1 MNFLFTFIQ
10 SRLTRPL
17 MNRNRLIFYAVFAVF
32 HIFLVIFSFYIDS
45 QKDDFNFMLKILNWV
60 SLLKWGAV
68 LGFILVSLDVIW
80 SWIINRD
87 SQTEKG
93 ALIHELNTLK
103 AKLFDLQE
111 TAKGST
117 PPKSPSQ
124 K

>member
-1 MNFLFTFIQ
+1 
-10 SRLTRPL
+10 

-32 HIFLVIFSFYIDS
+32 HIFLMIFSFYVDS
-45 QKDDFNFMLKILNWV
+45 QKNDFNFMLKILNWV
-60 SLLKWGAV
+60 SVLKWGAV

-87 SQTEKG
+87 SQKEKG
-93 ALIHELNTLK
+93 ALVHELNTLK

-111 TAKGST
+111 TAKGSV
-117 PPKSPSQ
+117 PPKTPSQ